1 MWYNINDTHL
11 FAKNG
16 ERAGRALRLFGK
28 RRCGGEAAAC
38 AVPTLAEP
46 RRAPLRREKLC
57 TVGQRRFRRRRKRR
71 KAASEASR
79 SAGSVLS
86 SDGGVG
92 KSAKEE
98 NIAKAAVR
106 PF

>member
-28 RRCGGEAAAC
+28 RRGGGEAAC

-46 RRAPLRREKLC
+46 LRAPLRREKL
-57 TVGQRRFRRRRKRR
+57 
-71 KAASEASR
+71 
-79 SAGSVLS
+79 
-86 SDGGVG
+86 
-92 KSAKEE
+92 
-98 NIAKAAVR
+98 
-106 PF
+106 

>member
-16 ERAGRALRLFGK
+16 ERAGRA
-28 RRCGGEAAAC
+28 
-38 AVPTLAEP
+38 
-46 RRAPLRREKLC
+46 PLRQEKLC
-57 TVGQRRFRRRRKRR
+57 AVGQRRFRRRRKRR

-92 KSAKEE
+92 KSVKEE